1 MITRF
6 LATGRRDEGAALI
19 TVIGI
24 LGVVSILVGVAG
36 TITIN
41 ALRSSTNRVTY
52 EAALSA
58 AENGV
63 DFALARLQ
71 KAFDDYNAD
80 YPIPTTP
87 SAQIPAPACND
98 TAIPDPAPFASFEAE
113 RAWAKAQ
120 LAALLA
126 AHPECVQQGG
136 EGEFLVFKPQT
147 PLVGGLYPKSGK
159 VYAMGWVPA
168 HDDPNAKQRLLK
180 AEYIFM
186 PYRPTHAVLSSGD
199 LAIAASTT
207 VTAAAGV
214 DPLEASVHS
223 NGSLTGTGGGNPTVT
238 GVVTSTGPS
247 TITSNK
253 FTAPQNVSAG
263 GAVVQQATQRIPTVN
278 ARSLYFRALS
288 DHPEYDSIWYD
299 LCNDGSARPRSS
311 AGPCT
316 SGTVLNTGTTTF
328 RGWSW
333 TSSTKTWVASRNT
346 QDGIYFVDKGDV
358 DVGTGNAVI
367 NNISVIASAE
377 NADNCSGKKYGNIT
391 WDHYEL
397 SRPAYQNLWLYADSD
412 LVTRSNFTAGSGI
425 TTPPVVSGMFVAGDQ
440 MKMETSSQGAVGSVL
455 VANQCPTQGN
465 PNLIT
470 TSEIKNPA
478 IYYDPNADAPFTS
491 IINTTLWLEYPG

>member
-1 MITRF
+1 LLTRR
-6 LATGRRDEGAALI
+6 TSGDEGAALI
-19 TVIGI
+19 LVIGI
-24 LGVVSILVGVAG
+24 LTIVTTLVAVASM
-36 TITIN
+36 IAIN
-41 ALRSSTNRVTY
+41 SLRSSTNRVTY

-58 AENGV
+58 AENGI

-87 SAQIPAPACND
+87 SVAIPSPSC
-98 TAIPDPAPFASFEAE
+98 TGTSVPDPAPFASAAAE
-113 RAWAKAQ
+113 RTWAKQQ
-120 LAALLA
+120 LTALLA

-147 PLVGGLYPKSGK
+147 PLVAGLYPKSGK

-168 HDDPNAKQRLLK
+168 HDAPNAKTRLLK

-199 LAIAASTT
+199 IAISSSTT
-207 VTAAAGV
+207 VTAAYGI

-223 NGSLTGTGGGNPTVT
+223 NGSVSGTGNPTVT
-238 GVVTSTGPS
+238 GPVTSTGS
-247 TITSNK
+247 SSFSSNR
-253 FTAPQNVSAG
+253 FTAPQNSG
-263 GAVVQQATQRIPTVN
+263 GAVAHESTQRIPGVD

-288 DHPEYDSIWYD
+288 DHPEYDPIWYD
-299 LCNDGSARPRSS
+299 LCDDGTARSRSAS
-311 AGPCT
+311 GPCT
-316 SGTVLNTGTTTF
+316 SATILNPASTTF

-333 TSSTKTWVASRNT
+333 TSSSKTWVASRNT
-346 QDGIYFVDKGDV
+346 QDGIYFVDKGNV
-358 DVGTGNAVI
+358 DVGTGNAAI
-367 NNISVIASAE
+367 NNISVIASSE
-377 NADNCSGKKYGNIT
+377 NPDNCGSKKNGNIQ

-397 SRPAYQNLWLYADSD
+397 LHPAYQNLWLYADGD
-412 LVTRSNFTAGSGI
+412 IVTHSNFTAGSG
-425 TTPPVVSGMFVAGDQ
+425 TSTPPVVSGMFVAGDQ
-440 MKMETSSQGAVGSVL
+440 MQMETSSQGAVGSVL
-455 VANQCPTQGN
+455 VGNQCPTQGN

-478 IYYDPNADAPFTS
+478 IYYDPNSDAPFTS